1 MTTVAI
7 TAGIGI
13 LTTIVSGWA
22 SYFFTRKKYHSEVDN
37 NLISNMQESLE
48 FYTQLSDD
56 NSNRLKVI
64 LEDYDKLRT
73 QFEEVLSE
81 NNSLRI
87 EVVKL
92 RTQISA
98 LSKELK
104 KLNSKGL

>member
-13 LTTIVSGWA
+13 LTTIVSSWA